1 MEILFDC
8 LNFVLIKVV
17 ARGIVVL
24 SEQIPMSSEAPQTSA
39 TLTFTATNQMAP
51 KSRLVIYAIR
61 AKNKEVCEQ
70 IWNGKKENGDFI
82 LKLFRFYN
90 FEQLK

>member
-1 MEILFDC
+1 
-8 LNFVLIKVV
+8 VV

-61 AKNKEVCEQ
+61 AKNKEVQ
-70 IWNGKKENGDFI
+70 
-82 LKLFRFYN
+82 
-90 FEQLK
+90 

>member
-1 MEILFDC
+1 LIT

-61 AKNKEVCEQ
+61 AKNKEVRR
-70 IWNGKKENGDFI
+70 IIKGDMDF
-82 LKLFRFYN
+82 LF
-90 FEQLK
+90 